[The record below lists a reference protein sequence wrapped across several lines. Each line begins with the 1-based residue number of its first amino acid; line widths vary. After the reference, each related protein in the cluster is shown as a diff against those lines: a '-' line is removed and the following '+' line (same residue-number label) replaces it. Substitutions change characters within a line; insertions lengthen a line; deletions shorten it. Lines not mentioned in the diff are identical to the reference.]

1 MERDDD
7 SIQVDNQAEQFKST
21 KKADSSFEDM
31 MDRDEDEAQSKVG
44 DDRESFDDANDR
56 DEIEMDEMMTA
67 TDQARRKSQ
76 RLKLFMSKGDGYEE
90 EEKDKVGNMLML
102 PGQKSLSSF

>member
-56 DEIEMDEMMTA
+56 DEIKKK
-67 TDQARRKSQ
+67 KS
-76 RLKLFMSKGDGYEE
+76 KTETIH
-90 EEKDKVGNMLML
+90 V
-102 PGQKSLSSF
+102 